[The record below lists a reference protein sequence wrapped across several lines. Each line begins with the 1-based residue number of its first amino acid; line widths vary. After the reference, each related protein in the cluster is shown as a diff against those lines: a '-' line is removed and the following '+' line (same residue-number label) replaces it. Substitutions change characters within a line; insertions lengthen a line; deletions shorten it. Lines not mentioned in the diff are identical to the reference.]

1 MGISDLE
8 LVDAI
13 RKGEIIAFQELYKR
27 YADLMYR
34 NILVRVNS
42 SFDADDIFQ
51 DFFIKLW
58 EKRANFKIESNVK
71 VYLLVAIKHHILNT
85 IKERQ
90 IRLKYQEASGQALI
104 EEDDYTWVKIVSEDL
119 SVRMREVVDTFPP
132 RLKNIYILSRER
144 HLSVKEIAEKLA
156 VSEQTVKNQLTEL
169 LKRLR
174 KEMNN
179 KNFIFWFS
187 IFS

>member
-1 MGISDLE
+1 
-8 LVDAI
+8 
-13 RKGEIIAFQELYKR
+13 
-27 YADLMYR
+27 
-34 NILVRVNS
+34 
-42 SFDADDIFQ
+42 
-51 DFFIKLW
+51 
-58 EKRANFKIESNVK
+58 
-71 VYLLVAIKHHILNT
+71 
-85 IKERQ
+85 
-90 IRLKYQEASGQALI
+90 
-104 EEDDYTWVKIVSEDL
+104 
-119 SVRMREVVDTFPP
+119 MREVVDTFPP

-174 KEMNN
+174 EKMNN

>member
-1 MGISDLE
+1 M
-8 LVDAI
+8 
-13 RKGEIIAFQELYKR
+13 
-27 YADLMYR
+27 
-34 NILVRVNS
+34 
-42 SFDADDIFQ
+42 
-51 DFFIKLW
+51 
-58 EKRANFKIESNVK
+58 
-71 VYLLVAIKHHILNT
+71 YLLVALKHHILNT

-169 LKRLR
+169 TQKASG
-174 KEMNN
+174 K
-179 KNFIFWFS
+179 K
-187 IFS
+187 

>member
-1 MGISDLE
+1 M
-8 LVDAI
+8 
-13 RKGEIIAFQELYKR
+13 
-27 YADLMYR
+27 
-34 NILVRVNS
+34 
-42 SFDADDIFQ
+42 
-51 DFFIKLW
+51 
-58 EKRANFKIESNVK
+58 
-71 VYLLVAIKHHILNT
+71 
-85 IKERQ
+85 
-90 IRLKYQEASGQALI
+90 
-104 EEDDYTWVKIVSEDL
+104 KIVSEDL

-132 RLKNIYILSRER
+132 RLQNIYILSRER